1 MSMLA
6 EARRNGPVRDVAG
19 DTQDR
24 LLHRVLPRALIAAT
38 TPRMNQKTL
47 LNTARTACVLLGMF
61 AAQLSAQPSV
71 ASYEGPD
78 PVLERAAA
86 RRFDAIRNDPVA
98 LRMRLRA
105 MPKGGDLH
113 NHLTGAI
120 YAESYLRWA
129 AEDGVCIDPAALR
142 LVPPVAGECAG
153 ELVPA
158 AQAIQ
163 DIALYRRMV
172 DAASMRNFVAGA
184 PIRGGLANASAL
196 QAGDA
201 SGHDHFFSAFDKV
214 RGARQGRAA
223 DMLAEVANRAA
234 DEGVSYLEL
243 MVSTGMSQMHDQAGV
258 PGDSPELQWVRYAA
272 LAAPVVAQV
281 TAAIRADEAGMREK
295 LGCAGPSPQPG
306 CSVTIRYL
314 SEVNRTRSVDEVFA
328 QGVLAHRLGAADPRF
343 VGFNLVGPEDSPRA
357 LADYRAQMT
366 VLAWLH
372 QRNPEFPL
380 ALHAGELTEGLVP
393 PENLLFHIR
402 EAVQV
407 AGARRIGH
415 GVDLAYER
423 DAQALLQLMARKQI
437 AVEINLS
444 SNDLILGVKG
454 KRHPLRAFLTAGVP
468 IVLSTDDPGIARITL
483 THEFAKAIEE
493 HALDYVTLKT
503 AVRNSLEFAFV
514 EGASLWSGT
523 GGQPRRIVPA
533 CRDLDAPSCVQ
544 YVAGS
549 TRARLQADLER
560 ALIAFEREMP

>member
-1 MSMLA
+1 MWPA
-6 EARRNGPVRDVAG
+6 DCDGH
-19 DTQDR
+19 
-24 LLHRVLPRALIAAT
+24 LLDEQPHRFLPQALIAAT
-38 TPRMNQKTL
+38 TPRMNQTFV
-47 LNTARTACVLLGMF
+47 NIARIACVVLGMLT
-61 AAQLSAQPSV
+61 AQASAQQSV

-78 PVLERAAA
+78 PALELSAA

-129 AEDGVCIDPAALR
+129 AEDGVCIDPVALR
-142 LVPPVAGECAG
+142 LVPAVAGACAVD
-153 ELVPA
+153 LVPA
-158 AQAIQ
+158 AQASH

-184 PIRGGLANASAL
+184 PLRGGLANASAL

-243 MVSTGMSQMHDQAGV
+243 MVSPGMSQMHGLAGS
-258 PGDSPELQWVRYAA
+258 PGESYEQQWVRYEA
-272 LAAPVVAQV
+272 LAAPVVEQV
-281 TAAIRADEAGMREK
+281 TAVSRADEAGMREK
-295 LGCAGPSPQPG
+295 LGCASPSPQPG

-343 VGFNLVGPEDSPRA
+343 VGFNLVGPEDSPQA
-357 LADYRAQMT
+357 LADYRNQMT

-372 QRNPEFPL
+372 QRNPDFPL
-380 ALHAGELTEGLVP
+380 ALHAGELVEGLVP
-393 PENLLFHIR
+393 PEHLLFHIR

-423 DAQALLQLMARKQI
+423 DALALLQLMARKQV

-454 KRHPLRAFLTAGVP
+454 KRHPLGAFLKAGVP

-483 THEFAKAIEE
+483 THEFAKAVEE
-493 HALDYVTLKT
+493 QALDYVTLKT

-514 EGASLWSGT
+514 EGASLWT
-523 GGQPRRIVPA
+523 GGGAQPRRIVPA
-533 CRDLDAPSCVQ
+533 CRDLDSPSCVRH
-544 YVAGS
+544 VAGS
-549 TRARLQADLER
+549 TRARLQAELER
-560 ALIAFEREMP
+560 ALIAFERAMP